1 MIQSTPPLGIGS
13 LVSWGSF
20 PLLAQETAAE
30 QSGFNIASAFQGFL
44 QDVASFLPALLG
56 ALVFLFIGLIVA
68 WLVSSFIKSL
78 LKKTSVDERIASSVM
93 GTSANNV
100 NVANWIGT
108 AVFWLIALFAIV
120 GFLNALELDS
130 VSEPLNGLL
139 STVLEYLPR
148 ILSAAVLLAVAWAV
162 ATVVKTVVVQL
173 LGGFNLDDRLAENTG
188 VDPRQ
193 SSININETIGNALY
207 WFIFL
212 LFLPPVLNALDLN
225 GLLQP
230 VQGLINQFL
239 SAIPQILTA
248 LLVFGAGWIVA
259 KIARGLVTNLLS
271 ASGVDGLGSRLGL
284 SSTPGTSVGG
294 PSLSELAGTIV
305 YVFILIPFAI
315 AALEE
320 LDIAAISAPA
330 ISMLNQ
336 VLDFLP
342 LLLAAAAVLTVFYY
356 IGRFIGNLVTSLL
369 ESFGF
374 DSVFDALGLPNIT
387 TPSSSTSTTTSPAT
401 DFSTPSAT
409 TIEPPTSGST
419 LIQPPADSSRA
430 QTPSEVAG
438 VVVQVG
444 VVLFGLVTATE
455 ILQLEQLTDIVT
467 AIMGIAAQVLVGVL
481 IFAVGLYI
489 ANLAFRLLK
498 SSGTSNLLAQVARIF
513 ILAFVGALALTQ
525 MGIATSIVNLAFG
538 LLLGAIAVAIAV
550 SFGLGGREVA
560 NQQLKEWVSELKKR

>member
-1 MIQSTPPLGIGS
+1 MMHSTPSLGIGS
-13 LVSWGSF
+13 LAKLGTFS
-20 PLLAQETAAE
+20 LLAQDTAPE
-30 QSGFNIASAFQGFL
+30 PPSSLDINSL
-44 QDVASFLPALLG
+44 QTFTQDLMSFLPTLIG
-56 ALVFLFIGLIVA
+56 AVAFLVIGLVVA
-68 WLVSSFIKSL
+68 AVISWVVKSL
-78 LKKTSVDERIASSVM
+78 LKKTSIDERIASSVM
-93 GTSANNV
+93 GSSATNAS
-100 NVANWIGT
+100 VANWIST

-120 GFLNALELDS
+120 GFLNALNLTV
-130 VSEPLNGLL
+130 VSGPLSDLL

-148 ILSAAVLLAVAWAV
+148 LLSAAILLAVAWAI
-162 ATVVKTVVVQL
+162 ATVVKAIVVQV
-173 LGGFNLDDRLAENTG
+173 LGGLNLDDRLAENTG

-193 SSININETIGNALY
+193 SSIRINETLGNALY

-212 LFLPPVLNALDLN
+212 LFLPPVLDALSLN

-271 ASGVDGLGSRLGL
+271 ASGIDNLGSRFGL
-284 SSTPGTSVGG
+284 SSTPGAGG
-294 PSLSELAGTIV
+294 LSLSDLAGTIV

-320 LDIAAISAPA
+320 LNIEAISAPA
-330 ISMLNQ
+330 VSMLNQ

-342 LLLAAAAVLTVFYY
+342 LLLAAGAVLTVFYF
-356 IGRFIGNLVTSLL
+356 IGQFIGNLVTSLL
-369 ESFGF
+369 EGFGF
-374 DSVFDALGLPNIT
+374 DSILDTLGLPEMSGSSRPAT
-387 TPSSSTSTTTSPAT
+387 SSTT
-401 DFSTPSAT
+401 DFSTSA
-409 TIEPPTSGST
+409 SVGST
-419 LIQPPADSSRA
+419 TIQPPTDSSRS
-430 QTPSEVAG
+430 QTPSEIAG
-438 VVVQVG
+438 VIVQVG

-455 ILQLEQLTDIVT
+455 ILQLQQLTDIVT

-481 IFAVGLYI
+481 IFAIGLYI

-560 NQQLKEWVSELKKR
+560 NEQLREWVAELKRK